1 MPGIDKKNIDIKATK
16 SFIEVSATLTEKKEE
31 TTKNHIYNER
41 LWKTLYRNIPL
52 PEEIISDKV
61 TARVENGIL
70 QVDMP
75 KKVPSQFEPVS
86 KIQVQ

>member
-1 MPGIDKKNIDIKATK
+1 M
-16 SFIEVSATLTEKKEE
+16 
-31 TTKNHIYNER
+31 TKNHIYNER
-41 LWKTLYRNIPL
+41 SWKTLYRNIPL

-75 KKVPSQFEPVS
+75 KKVSSQSEPVS